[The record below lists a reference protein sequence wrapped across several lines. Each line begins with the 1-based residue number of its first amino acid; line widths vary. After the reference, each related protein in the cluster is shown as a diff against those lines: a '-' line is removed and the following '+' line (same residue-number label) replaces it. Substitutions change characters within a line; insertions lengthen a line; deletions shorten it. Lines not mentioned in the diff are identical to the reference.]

1 MAKVALITDT
11 HFGARNDSIQFLKYY
26 QKFYKNIFFPY
37 IDEHKID
44 TIFHLGDIV
53 ERRKFINFITLH
65 QFK

>member
-1 MAKVALITDT
+1 MAKIALITDT

-26 QKFYKNIFFPY
+26 QKFYKNVFFKY

-53 ERRKFINFITLH
+53 
-65 QFK
+65 